1 LKTPPP
7 SLRLLA
13 PAPSRQ
19 SRRLSTRRW
28 NGQSLAEFAL
38 VLPVMLA
45 LMGMGVD
52 WARLFFAWIDLESA
66 TRDAAQYV
74 ASDPNLLA
82 NGSGYYD
89 PNDTTNYCSTYP
101 CSSAPTTD
109 AKSVL
114 DAATGKTFTKASVQT
129 DCSTPKVWATLASPD
144 TTLADGGSKAY
155 PVAKAEVTTCF
166 PFQMFVSYPWLK
178 NGTWT
183 VRADRTITMIVG
195 R

>member
-1 LKTPPP
+1 LKTP
-7 SLRLLA
+7 SLTR
-13 PAPSRQ
+13 R
-19 SRRLSTRRW
+19 SRRSDARW
-28 NGQSLAEFAL
+28 SGQSLAEFAL
-38 VLPVMLA
+38 ILPVMLA
-45 LMGMGVD
+45 LLGMGVD

-74 ASDPNLLA
+74 ANDPSLLS

-89 PNDTTNYCSTYP
+89 PNDTTNYCASFP

-114 DAATGKTFTKASVQT
+114 DAATGKTFTKSSSQV

-144 TTLADGGSKAY
+144 TTLTDGGSKAY
-155 PVAKAEVTTCF
+155 PVAKAQVTTCF

-178 NGTWT
+178 NGTWI
-183 VRADRTITMIVG
+183 VRADRTMSIVVG

>member
-1 LKTPPP
+1 MA
-7 SLRLLA
+7 RG
-13 PAPSRQ
+13 
-19 SRRLSTRRW
+19 RRGTRRDGRW
-28 NGQSLAEFAL
+28 TGQSLAEFAL

-45 LMGMGVD
+45 LLGMGVD

-74 ASDPNLLA
+74 ASDPNYSS

-89 PNDTTNYCSTYP
+89 ANDSTNYCSTFP

-114 DAATGKTFTKASVQT
+114 DAATGKTFTKSATQT
-129 DCSTPKVWATLASPD
+129 DCTTPTVWASLASPD
-144 TTLADGGSKAY
+144 TTIADGGNSTY
-155 PVAKAEVTTCF
+155 PIAKAEVTACF
-166 PFQMFVSYPWLK
+166 PFTMFVSYPWLK
-178 NGTWT
+178 NGTWI
-183 VRADRTITMIVG
+183 VRADRTVSTAVG

>member
-1 LKTPPP
+1 MKTPP
-7 SLRLLA
+7 L
-13 PAPSRQ
+13 
-19 SRRLSTRRW
+19 TRRKRRSDARW
-28 NGQSLAEFAL
+28 SGQSLAEFAL
-38 VLPVMLA
+38 ILPVMLA
-45 LMGMGVD
+45 LLGMGVD

-74 ASDPNLLA
+74 ANDPSLLS

-89 PNDTTNYCSTYP
+89 PNDTTNYCASFP

-114 DAATGKTFTKASVQT
+114 DAATGKTFTKSSSQV

-155 PVAKAEVTTCF
+155 PVAKAQVTTCF

-178 NGTWT
+178 NGTWI
-183 VRADRTITMIVG
+183 VRADRTMSIVVG

>member
-1 LKTPPP
+1 LV
-7 SLRLLA
+7 
-13 PAPSRQ
+13 
-19 SRRLSTRRW
+19 
-28 NGQSLAEFAL
+28 EFAL

-45 LMGMGVD
+45 LLGMGVD

-74 ASDPNLLA
+74 ASDPSLLN

-89 PNDTTNYCSTYP
+89 PNDTTNYCATYP

-114 DAATGKTFTKASVQT
+114 DAATGKTFTKSSSQV

-144 TTLADGGSKAY
+144 TSLANGGNSQF
-155 PVAKAEVTTCF
+155 PVAKAQVTACF
-166 PFQMFVSYPWLK
+166 PFKMFVSYPWLP
-178 NGTWT
+178 NGTWY
-183 VRADRTITMIVG
+183 VRSDKVLSTIVG